1 MGMSAR
7 SKSSRETKALDRPFA
22 RGIECRAGELVP
34 LYQVIVRWDPENE
47 CIAGRCIELLN
58 AVGFAE
64 TEAECAAEVRGNA
77 DALVCVMLERGEI
90 PPLSQEPERTNQI
103 NVRFADYE
111 KAAAEALAAAE
122 GLSLSEHV
130 RRAALRPILL
140 KPENGTQTR
149 KRDRRN
155 NFG

>member
-7 SKSSRETKALDRPFA
+7 SKSSRKAKAVDRPFA
-22 RGIECRAGELVP
+22 PEIERRAGESAP

-47 CIAGRCIELLN
+47 CFAGRRIELPN

-77 DALVCVMLERGEI
+77 DALVCVMLERGEV
-90 PPLSQEPERTNQI
+90 PPLAREPERTNQI

-130 RRAALRPILL
+130 RRAACAV
-140 KPENGTQTR
+140 
-149 KRDRRN
+149 
-155 NFG
+155 

>member
-1 MGMSAR
+1 MAMSAG
-7 SKSSRETKALDRPFA
+7 SKSSRKGKAVDRPFA
-22 RGIECRAGELVP
+22 SEIERRAREVVP
-34 LYQVIVRWDPENE
+34 LYQVIVRWDPEDE
-47 CIAGRCIELLN
+47 CYAGRCIELPN

-77 DALVCVMLERGEI
+77 DALVCVALERGEV
-90 PPLSQEPERTNQI
+90 PPLAQEPERTNQI

-130 RRAALRPILL
+130 RRAALRPV
-140 KPENGTQTR
+140 
-149 KRDRRN
+149 
-155 NFG
+155 

>member
-1 MGMSAR
+1 MSAK
-7 SKSSRETKALDRPFA
+7 SKSSRKAKAVDRPFSLEIQ
-22 RGIECRAGELVP
+22 RRAGELVP
-34 LYQVIVRWDPENE
+34 LYQVIVRWDPENA
-47 CIAGRCIELLN
+47 CFAGQCIELPN

-64 TEAECAAEVRGNA
+64 TESACVAEVRGNA

-90 PPLSQEPERTNQI
+90 PPLDEEPERTNQI

-130 RRAALRPILL
+130 RRAALRPA
-140 KPENGTQTR
+140 
-149 KRDRRN
+149 
-155 NFG
+155 